1 VRRSHEGS
9 GLGLAITKRLVDL
22 MNGRIQVESTKGEG
36 TVFTVSFP
44 RTETP
49 FHGGEGA
56 PSGTRTAIPG
66 GTRSAPAELLL
77 AEDNIETA
85 RMMEEL
91 LRETCNVT
99 AVSDGEMA
107 LRHAQETAYDIV
119 LLDINLGGGPS
130 GADVLRRLRAQP
142 AYENVP
148 IAAVTA
154 YALPGD
160 RERLLKMG
168 FDAYLD
174 KPFAPEDL
182 DELMEQLLAVAQPGG
197 RSPRKA
203 LPRARPH
210 SGSNLTAPGD
220 RP

>member
-1 VRRSHEGS
+1 
-9 GLGLAITKRLVDL
+9 
-22 MNGRIQVESTKGEG
+22 
-36 TVFTVSFP
+36 
-44 RTETP
+44 
-49 FHGGEGA
+49 
-56 PSGTRTAIPG
+56 
-66 GTRSAPAELLL
+66 
-77 AEDNIETA
+77 
-85 RMMEEL
+85 
-91 LRETCNVT
+91 VT

-203 LPRARPH
+203 LPRARPNA
-210 SGSNLTAPGD
+210 GSNLTAPGD